1 MNKQQ
6 QDIIVIMD
14 ESGSMDSLGTEP
26 LEAVNT
32 FINTQKNSIENDES
46 TFTLWKFNTEI
57 TLAID
62 NEPLKNIEPFTDFV
76 PQSMTALHDAIG
88 KAIDKKKD
96 AKNVVCVIVTDGL
109 ENASQEYTGTIIK
122 KKIQEQETK
131 NNWKFVYLGANQDV
145 FASGR
150 NIGLNLNRC
159 APFAAHEGHNAGLLS
174 LARHVSDNINDYR
187 TLSSQGVETELVI
200 NSENIDVQPPPLKRS
215 VHVEYNTDT
224 N

>member
-1 MNKQQ
+1 MNKEQ

-14 ESGSMDSLGTEP
+14 ESGSMDYLGTEP

-62 NEPLKNIEPFTDFV
+62 NEPLKNVEPFTDFV
-76 PQSMTALHDAIG
+76 PQSMTALYDAIG

-96 AKNVVCVIVTDGL
+96 DKNVVCVIVTDGL

-150 NIGLNLNRC
+150 NIGLHLNRC
-159 APFAAHEGHNAGLLS
+159 MPFTAQEGHNAGLLRA
-174 LARHVSDNINDYR
+174 ARHVSDSINDYR

-200 NSENIDVQPPPLKRS
+200 NSENIYVQPPPLKRS
-215 VHVEYNTDT
+215 VHVECNTAT